1 MYTQFDGA
9 YTQYQT
15 ALETYDGEMEKSN
28 TERIQQFNILQE
40 QKQTLANLQEQWQ
53 ERLQENQKREA
64 LEAIM
69 RKKKEEQE
77 KEMGLLNKAAEWVQA
92 HWRGVVARRE
102 AEKQRKGRKKGKG
115 KGKKK

>member
-1 MYTQFDGA
+1 MKNKLRAELDAAKKDNAVREKEMYTQFDGA

-28 TERIQQFNILQE
+28 TEKIQQFNILQE

-53 ERLQENQKREA
+53 ERLKENQKREA

-77 KEMGLLNKAAEWVQA
+77 KEMGILNKAAEWV
-92 HWRGVVARRE
+92 
-102 AEKQRKGRKKGKG
+102 
-115 KGKKK
+115 